1 MNNTSLI
8 GPHYTKTLDQLAVIE
23 NMDDGYTQHAKDFVN
38 WCRAGNLDVTEDTV
52 HDYFVYLNQRHDLA
66 NGTKRIKRQVVK
78 KRIRQLLEL
87 APLDDQIRLDRVLA
101 NLDKFGDTRAPK
113 INSIAVGSDKILSP
127 LEVEQ
132 VIAASTKRI
141 GLMIKFMLS
150 TGCRVGE
157 LTGALVGDCEEQG
170 RFYKIRVVGKGNKE
184 RHVKIRAELHEQIRE
199 TFRGEEYLFEGIQA
213 QQYNKIYVTKQIATL
228 GRKVLNRKISAHC
241 LRHTFA
247 TRMIERFPGKIEA
260 ISKYLGH
267 SSVAITL
274 DLYCHSTLSDDD
286 LDFIAE
292 STV

>member
-157 LTGALVGDCEEQG
+157 MCGALLGDCKEQG

-184 RHVKIRAELHEQIRE
+184 RYVKFRTELYGQIRE
-199 TFRGEEYLFEGIQA
+199 TFRGEEYLFEGTRA
-213 QQYNKIYVTKQIATL
+213 QKYDETYITTQISKL
-228 GRKVLNRKISAHC
+228 GRKVLNRRISAHSC
-241 LRHTFA
+241 RHTFA
-247 TRMIERFPGKIEA
+247 TRMIERFPGKIDA

-267 SSVAITL
+267 SSVSITL
-274 DLYCHSTLSDDD
+274 DLYCHTLLTDDD

-292 STV
+292 VTI